1 VIYDAA
7 HCFGVTYKKKSI
19 FSYGDVSTCS
29 FHATKLFHTGEG
41 GAMFANNKV
50 VHEKLFNHHNFGH
63 DGPEAFHGVGINA
76 KMSELQA
83 AMGLAVFPY
92 FKTILKERKA
102 VVDIYN
108 KAFDKSN
115 LQLLKIRDRTEW
127 NYCYYPVIFKNEE
140 QLLKVKKALE
150 KNHINAR
157 RYFYPSL
164 DTLPYVD
171 ADTCLLSREIASSIL
186 CLPLY
191 VGLEKKDIEKIMTIV
206 KTNLC

>member
-1 VIYDAA
+1 
-7 HCFGVTYKKKSI
+7 
-19 FSYGDVSTCS
+19 
-29 FHATKLFHTGEG
+29 
-41 GAMFANNKV
+41 MFANNKV

-171 ADTCLLSREIASSIL
+171 ADTCLVSREIASSIL